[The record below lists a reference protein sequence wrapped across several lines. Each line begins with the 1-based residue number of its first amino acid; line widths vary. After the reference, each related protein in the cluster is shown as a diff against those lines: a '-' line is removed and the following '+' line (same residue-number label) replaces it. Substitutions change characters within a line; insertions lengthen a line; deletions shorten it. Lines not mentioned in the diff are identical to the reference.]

1 MKVRAI
7 FKVNCQGLLKK
18 GMNDLTT
25 EDMNHEMNEEIVT
38 YQELK
43 AAANRTADWRERLR
57 AVEALGKIDN
67 PQALDVL
74 KHRMMNDPVYKVQE
88 AAYLQLKEAG
98 EDVQKPAR
106 RQEELVKG
114 LTKMLVRIKK
124 SLPADHSYEDFKEKL
139 KKMRIDV
146 YDTYE
151 GDKGDEFDKWLEE
164 KWASLRTSKL

>member
-1 MKVRAI
+1 
-7 FKVNCQGLLKK
+7 
-18 GMNDLTT
+18 MNDLTT
-25 EDMNHEMNEEIVT
+25 EDMNHEVNELEVDVI
-38 YQELK
+38 YKELK

-57 AVEALGKIDN
+57 AVQELGKIDN
-67 PQALDVL
+67 PKALDVL
-74 KHRMMNDPVYKVQE
+74 KNRMMNDPVYKVQE
-88 AAYLQLKEAG
+88 AAYQELKEAG

-124 SLPADHSYEDFKEKL
+124 SLPAGHSYEEFKEKL
-139 KKMRIDV
+139 KKMRSDV

-164 KWASLRTSKL
+164 KWASLRTSQQK

>member
-1 MKVRAI
+1 
-7 FKVNCQGLLKK
+7 
-18 GMNDLTT
+18 
-25 EDMNHEMNEEIVT
+25 MNHEVNEEIAT

-88 AAYLQLKEAG
+88 AAYVQLKEIG
-98 EDVQKPAR
+98 ENVEKPAR
-106 RQEELVKG
+106 SQEEPVKG

-124 SLPADHSYEDFKEKL
+124 SLPAGHTYEEFKEKL

-151 GDKGDEFDKWLEE
+151 GNKGEDFDKWLEE
-164 KWASLRTSKL
+164 KWASLRTSQSKKA

>member
-1 MKVRAI
+1 M
-7 FKVNCQGLLKK
+7 
-18 GMNDLTT
+18 TT
-25 EDMNHEMNEEIVT
+25 ENMNHEMNEEIVT

-67 PQALDVL
+67 PQAIDVL
-74 KHRMMNDPVYKVQE
+74 KHRMTNDPVYKVQE
-88 AAYLQLKEAG
+88 AAYQQLKELD
-98 EDVQKPAR
+98 EDVQKPVR

-124 SLPADHSYEDFKEKL
+124 SLPADHSYEEFKEKL

-151 GDKGDEFDKWLEE
+151 GDKGEEFDKWLEE
-164 KWASLRTSKL
+164 KWASLRTSKV